1 MSIRCYIDIYE
12 KFSLM
17 FPELASMVKS
27 WKGVKFRDKHITIRT
42 TDDSIIHFQFFNDA
56 SWYLY
61 KNPGENAG
69 MRRRM
74 KHNDRP

>member
-1 MSIRCYIDIYE
+1 MSIRCYMDIYE

-17 FPELASMVKS
+17 FPELANTVKS

-42 TDDSIIHFQFFNDA
+42 TDDLIIHFQYFNDT

-74 KHNDRP
+74 KRNDGP